1 MTSSPRG
8 KSFFGSFDISYPVFW
23 FVLLSLFQVNLA
35 WAQTGS
41 RSAAPS
47 TQLKDPAPVDF
58 VSNELL
64 PVNWS
69 GSKAR
74 GVFYRPSK
82 DNNHPV
88 LRVYVAGRYQA
99 GLLPDSFSELCLPV
113 GEQSVQFLA
122 GQTAKLRTEPI
133 KVSLV
138 AGESRFFQIT
148 SPGGAEV
155 MMQEVSK
162 EQALQEAS
170 QAIRVFSINRLPQ
183 SQDCRDPK

>member
-1 MTSSPRG
+1 MASSSCG
-8 KSFFGSFDISYPVFW
+8 KSFFGILDISYPVFW
-23 FVLLSLFQVNLA
+23 SVLLALFQISVA
-35 WAQTGS
+35 SAQTGS
-41 RSAAPS
+41 RSVDPS
-47 TQLKDPAPVDF
+47 TQLKDPAPVDLA
-58 VSNELL
+58 SNELL

-69 GSKAR
+69 GTMAR
-74 GVFYRPSK
+74 SVFYRPSK
-82 DNNHPV
+82 DNNHTV
-88 LRVYVAGRYQA
+88 LRVYVSGRYQA
-99 GLLPDSFSELCLPV
+99 GLLPDSFSELCQPV
-113 GEQSVQFLA
+113 GEQSIQFSA
-122 GQTAKLRTEPI
+122 GQAAKLRSEPI

-155 MMQEVSK
+155 MLQEVSK